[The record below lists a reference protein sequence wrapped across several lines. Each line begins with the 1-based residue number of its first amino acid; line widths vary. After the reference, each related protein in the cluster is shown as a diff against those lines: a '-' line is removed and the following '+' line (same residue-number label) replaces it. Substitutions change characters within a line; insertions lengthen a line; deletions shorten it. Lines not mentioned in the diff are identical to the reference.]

1 MYEASGHSQTNKSIT
16 TEWMW
21 PPKKGN
27 LKELLKSSDTFK
39 KTNTN
44 EMSATTCNYLLAAS
58 LEQVD
63 VSLPPRNLLKT
74 SI

>member
-1 MYEASGHSQTNKSIT
+1 MKLVVILKPTRALPQK
-16 TEWMW
+16 WMC

-27 LKELLKSSDTFK
+27 LIKELLKSSDTFK